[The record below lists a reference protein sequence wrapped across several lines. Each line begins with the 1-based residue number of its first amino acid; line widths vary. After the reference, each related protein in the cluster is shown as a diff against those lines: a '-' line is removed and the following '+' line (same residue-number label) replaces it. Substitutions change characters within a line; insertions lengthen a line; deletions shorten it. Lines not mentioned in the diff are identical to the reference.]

1 MNDDI
6 VGNNSK
12 EVVVNNLT
20 TAIIDGNTYYYF
32 NDNDNQKYKVSIK
45 TGKNKLPFIKNGDTL
60 KIKFDKE
67 VEVITITE
75 VE

>member
-6 VGNNSK
+6 VGNNSR
-12 EVVVNNLT
+12 EVVINNIS

-32 NDNDNQKYKVSIK
+32 NDNNGQKYKVSIK
-45 TGKNKLPFIKNGDTL
+45 TGKNKLPFVKNGDIL
-60 KIKFDKE
+60 NIKFDKE

-75 VE
+75 IE